1 MTTMADVLDPLGL
14 GRRTVRVAGRAGTAL
29 ARQATTRLV
38 DELLARGVADQVAER
53 ILCGPELERILEGE
67 AMERFAERLL
77 DSPAAERLIAHVF
90 DSNLLDAAVTRVL
103 ASAQLWHVVEEVAGS
118 PAVADA
124 ISRQGTGFADQV
136 VDEVGERSRKADAL
150 LERAAH
156 RIFHRPAP
164 AGPAPATP

>member
-1 MTTMADVLDPLGL
+1 MTTLADVLDPFGL

-29 ARQATTRLV
+29 TEHTTTRVV

-53 ILCGPELERILEGE
+53 ILSGPELERILESE

-77 DSPAAERLIAHVF
+77 DSAAAERLLAQVF
-90 DSNLLDAAVTRVL
+90 DSNLLDATVARVL
-103 ASAQLWHVVEEVAGS
+103 ASAQLWHVVEEIAAS

-136 VDEVGERSRKADAL
+136 VDEVGKRSRKADAL
-150 LERAAH
+150 LERTAH
-156 RIFHRPAP
+156 RILHRSAP